1 MHQPPHP
8 IRIKTVLKVKVLATQ
23 YCPTLYDPLNCN
35 PPGFSV
41 HGILQTRTL
50 AWVTILF
57 SRGSS
62 PPRDQTHISYVWFV
76 LLYGRNQHDFSVTQS
91 CLTLCGPMDCRPPG
105 SVHGILQARILEWV
119 AILLFRGS
127 FQPQGSNLGLLHCRQ
142 IFYHLSHQ
150 DSPSWLSKPILT
162 LWFSKDCRFLYLKI
176 NSNLPFAVAIVFLRN
191 PFLAKLFKLLHIC
204 SLQYSSPLI
213 FLNTLKSDSFT
224 YHSVLNPSRVIWSSS
239 ETYSQISSWFIS

>member
-50 AWVTILF
+50 SWVAILF

-91 CLTLCGPMDCRPPG
+91 CLTLCGPMDYSPLGYMGFFPSRNVGTDCCFLFQGIFPTQELNLHFPCLLHWQVDSLPLSHLG
-105 SVHGILQARILEWV
+105 TQHCKSTILQ
-119 AILLFRGS
+119 
-127 FQPQGSNLGLLHCRQ
+127 
-142 IFYHLSHQ
+142 
-150 DSPSWLSKPILT
+150 
-162 LWFSKDCRFLYLKI
+162 
-176 NSNLPFAVAIVFLRN
+176 
-191 PFLAKLFKLLHIC
+191 
-204 SLQYSSPLI
+204 
-213 FLNTLKSDSFT
+213 
-224 YHSVLNPSRVIWSSS
+224 
-239 ETYSQISSWFIS
+239 